1 MNVVD
6 MGDWNIVCGVWVG
19 EQRLLIIMF
28 VRVQCITGGLVAGYG
43 LVMRGY
49 VLELQVYGQGQP

>member
-19 EQRLLIIMF
+19 EQRLLIIVV
-28 VRVQCITGGLVAGYG
+28 VRVQCITSGVVAGDG

-49 VLELQVYGQGQP
+49 VLELQVYGQG